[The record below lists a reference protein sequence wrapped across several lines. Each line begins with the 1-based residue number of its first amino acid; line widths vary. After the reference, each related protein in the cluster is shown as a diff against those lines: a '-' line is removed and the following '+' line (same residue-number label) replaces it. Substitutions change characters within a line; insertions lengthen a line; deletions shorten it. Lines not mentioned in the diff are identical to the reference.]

1 MWQYITFVFLTVC
14 HKAYASH
21 GFDFGDALALIIG
34 MVVMVVG
41 VCACLGC
48 YARKRAG
55 GLDAL

>member
-1 MWQYITFVFLTVC
+1 MREYVIFIFITFC
-14 HKAYASH
+14 HMAYASH

-34 MVVMVVG
+34 LAVSIVG

-48 YARKRAG
+48 YARRRAQ